1 MGDWIAIIAGLA
13 GVALGAGLAW
23 MLTRPLL
30 KAADANGEQRGAA
43 EAAVRVAE
51 LETQLA
57 GERQAAAD
65 KLRLLDEAEQKLS
78 NAFKALAADAL
89 RGNNETF
96 TQQAQSTFE
105 KLMESARGDL
115 SARQTSIGELIKP
128 LRESLEKVDVNV
140 RELEKT
146 RAAAFGGLT
155 EQLKSLATTQEQLQG
170 QTSNLVQALRSP
182 TVRGAWG
189 EIQLKRVV
197 EMAGMLERCDF
208 VQQESVNTPDGRLR
222 PDMIIRLPG
231 GKHVV
236 IDAKVPLTAY
246 LDALEAEDDAG
257 RTAKLRAHATQV
269 RNHLGQLSGKAYWE
283 QFPQTPEFVVLFL
296 PGESF
301 FSAALQHDPSLI
313 EAGVRQNVIL
323 APPTTLIAL
332 LRAVAYGWRQ
342 ERIAES
348 AQEISELGKTL
359 HERLATLV
367 AHFEDLGGGLRTA
380 VRAYNSAIGS
390 FESRV
395 LVAARRFSE
404 LGAASGKEL
413 ETPEIVDS
421 APRSIS
427 TDLLGAPAEP
437 PSNEAERGTAGVTR
451 PLEGLHD

>member
-1 MGDWIAIIAGLA
+1 MGDWVAIIAGLV

-23 MLTRPLL
+23 LLTRPLL
-30 KAADANGEQRGAA
+30 KAAEANGEQRGAA
-43 EAAVRVAE
+43 RAAVRVAE

-115 SARQTSIGELIKP
+115 SARQTSIDELIKP

-146 RAAAFGGLT
+146 RAESYGGLT
-155 EQLKSLATTQEQLQG
+155 AQLRSMAATEDQLRSETG
-170 QTSNLVQALRSP
+170 NLVRALRSP
-182 TVRGAWG
+182 TVRGRWG
-189 EIQLKRVV
+189 EMQLKRVV
-197 EMAGMLERCDF
+197 ELADMIERCDF
-208 VQQESVNTPDGRLR
+208 VQQESASTPDGKLR
-222 PDMIIRLPG
+222 PDMIVKLPG
-231 GKHVV
+231 GKQVV
-236 IDAKVPLTAY
+236 VDSKVPLAAY
-246 LDALEAEDDAG
+246 MEALEAPDDDA
-257 RTAKLRAHATQV
+257 RSAKLREHARQV
-269 RNHLGQLSGKAYWE
+269 RTHLTQLSDKAYWDE
-283 QFPQTPEFVVLFL
+283 FRPAPEFVVLFL

-313 EAGVRQNVIL
+313 EAGVGRKVIL
-323 APPTTLIAL
+323 ATPTTLIAL
-332 LRAVAYGWRQ
+332 LRAVAYGWRE

-348 AQEISELGKTL
+348 AEEISALGRDL
-359 HERLATLV
+359 HKRLATLASHLDGV
-367 AHFEDLGGGLRTA
+367 GNGLGTA
-380 VRAYNSAIGS
+380 VKAYNKAVGS

-395 LVAARRFSE
+395 LVAARRFSD
-404 LGAASGKEL
+404 LGAGSGEELAS
-413 ETPEIVDS
+413 PARVDS
-421 APRSIS
+421 TPRTVSA
-427 TDLLGAPAEP
+427 DLLGAPAEP
-437 PSNEAERGTAGVTR
+437 LSNEVERGPAGVTR